1 MNKFNLLLAAG
12 MIAAAA
18 PAMAQNSDGGF
29 VDVNVITVEQ
39 AKNMGDD
46 AYVTLQGYVT
56 SKTGDEKY
64 VFQDKTGNITI
75 EIDDDDWDG
84 VDITPADLVE
94 IQGEVDKGW
103 TTMEIDVDTI
113 SKVAPQMKNVA
124 AQNN

>member
-1 MNKFNLLLAAG
+1 MNKLNLLLAAG

>member
-12 MIAAAA
+12 MVAITT
-18 PAMAQNSDGGF
+18 PALAQNSDGGF
-29 VDVNVITVEQ
+29 VDVNVITVEE

-56 SKTGDEKY
+56 NKTADEKY
-64 VFQDKTGNITI
+64 TFQDKTGNITI

-103 TTMEIDVDTI
+103 TAMEIDVDTI

-124 AQNN
+124 AQNK

>member
-1 MNKFNLLLAAG
+1 MNKLNLLLAAG

-103 TTMEIDVDTI
+103 TSMEIDVDTI